1 VINALREIAR
11 YRSLLRDL
19 VARDLKVRYK
29 RSALGVVWTM
39 LNPLLLMAIISIVFS
54 HVFRAGVEHFAVY
67 FLSAFVLWNFFA
79 QATSWSTSCLLSYA
93 ALIKKIY
100 VPKSIFVLATVLAG
114 TVNLLISLVPLA
126 LIMLVVGHPFHAAIA
141 FLPIPI
147 VLATL
152 FSLGLS
158 LALAPLCVMFAD
170 IVQIYQAVLT
180 AWMYLTPIIYPLSA
194 VPDEYRN
201 IVLANPMT
209 HMVEAFRTPIYQG
222 TIPSLHVLVTATVS
236 AFGSLLIGWLIF
248 EHYSDRV
255 AYYV

>member
-1 VINALREIAR
+1 MLGSLREVFR

-29 RSALGVVWTM
+29 RSALGILWTM
-39 LNPLLLMAIISIVFS
+39 LNPLLLMVIFTIVFA
-54 HVFRAGVEHFAVY
+54 HIMRVTVEHFTVY

-79 QATSWSTSCLLSYA
+79 QATSWSTSCLVGYA
-93 ALIKKIY
+93 PLIKKIY

-114 TVNLLISLVPLA
+114 TVNLVISLVPLA
-126 LIMLVVGHPFHAAIA
+126 LIMLVVGHPFSVAIA
-141 FLPIPI
+141 FLPVPI
-147 VLATL
+147 LLTTM

-158 LALAPLCVMFAD
+158 LALAPICVMFAD
-170 IVQIYQAVLT
+170 VVQIYQVVLT

-194 VPDEYRN
+194 LPDRYRQLL
-201 IVLANPMT
+201 LANPMT
-209 HMVEAFRTPIYQG
+209 HLVEAFRTPIYQG
-222 TIPSLHVLVTATVS
+222 ALPSSHVMISATV
-236 AFGSLLIGWLIF
+236 AATVTLVVGWMIF

>member
-1 VINALREIAR
+1 MLESLREVVR
-11 YRSLLRDL
+11 YRSLLRNL

-29 RSALGVVWTM
+29 RSALGILWTM
-39 LNPLLLMAIISIVFS
+39 LNPLLLMIIFTIVFAQI
-54 HVFRAGVEHFAVY
+54 FRVTVDHFTVY

-79 QATSWSTSCLLSYA
+79 QATSWSTACLLSYGP
-93 ALIKKIY
+93 LIKKIY

-126 LIMLVVGHPFHAAIA
+126 LIMLVVGHPFSGALA
-141 FLPIPI
+141 FLPVPI
-147 VLATL
+147 LLTTM

-158 LALAPLCVMFAD
+158 LALAPLSLMFAD

-180 AWMYLTPIIYPLSA
+180 AWMYLTPIVYPLSA
-194 VPDEYRN
+194 LPDGYRRL
-201 IVLANPMT
+201 ILANPMT
-209 HMVEAFRTPIYQG
+209 HLVEAFRTPIYQG
-222 TIPSLHVLVTATVS
+222 TIPSLHVMISASVAAVGTLV
-236 AFGSLLIGWLIF
+236 IGWVIF